1 MVRPVAFPPTPRRVG
16 WTLPSKLS
24 TVVETA
30 NPQARGLDSVRTEH
44 ADSACRQPPGAWAG
58 CSGHSAKRGRWP
70 STGAHIEVKSLFDC
84 LDVWLKETT
93 NQNTRRN
100 YASFAKQLKSAVP
113 HNPALLDITHEQVR
127 TFLAGIRTK
136 KQASTANLGLACA
149 KAFFGRFQGSL
160 RKDPTEGI
168 PRFKREASSVKR
180 EAFTP
185 EQIRQVMAVAT
196 PFWRC
201 ASAIAFYSGLRLSDI
216 AMLRARHFNPAT
228 GKLTVTTTK
237 TGAEI
242 CAQLPAAVTVMI
254 REQMQ
259 PGAKPDDYIWPEQA
273 RHAESCNVTN
283 LSDQF
288 ATLLINAGIRERRTS
303 AGHGKSG
310 RRNMNALTFHS
321 LRHSLVS
328 ALANAGVNQQ
338 TVKNIVGHASDRI
351 NDAYTHIGQDT
362 MDRAVALLPDITVQ
376 EVTK

>member
-1 MVRPVAFPPTPRRVG
+1 MAWIYRRNNSG
-16 WTLPSKLS
+16 FWWIGTRANGRLICKSTGETKESKAKEQLATL
-24 TVVETA
+24 EA
-30 NPQARGLDSVRTEH
+30 MEAAQR
-44 ADSACRQPPGAWAG
+44 AG
-58 CSGHSAKRGRWP
+58 RLNRDFFEAL
-70 STGAHIEVKSLFDC
+70 TGAHIEVKSLFDC

-100 YASFAKQLKSAVP
+100 YDSFAKQLKEALP

-127 TFLAGIRTK
+127 AFLAGIRAK

-149 KAFFGRFQGSL
+149 KAFFGRFKGSL
-160 RKDPTEGI
+160 RKDPTEDI
-168 PRFKREASSVKR
+168 PRFKRDVCSVKR
-180 EAFTP
+180 EAFTA
-185 EQIRQVMAVAT
+185 EQIRQVMAIAS

-216 AMLRARHFNPAT
+216 AMLKVGDFNPTA

-237 TGAEI
+237 TGAKI
-242 CAQLPAAVTVMI
+242 CVQLPAAVTAMV
-254 REQMQ
+254 RAEVQ
-259 PGAKPDDYIWPEQA
+259 PGAKPGDYIWPEQA
-273 RHAESCNVTN
+273 KHAESCNVTN

-288 ATLLINAGIRERRTS
+288 STLLINAGIRERRAS
-303 AGHGKSG
+303 AGHGKTG

-321 LRHSLVS
+321 LRHSFVS

>member
-1 MVRPVAFPPTPRRVG
+1 MAWIYRRANSG
-16 WTLPSKLS
+16 FWWIGTRANGRLISKS
-24 TVVETA
+24 TGETKEA
-30 NPQARGLDSVRTEH
+30 KAKQQLASLESMEAAQR
-44 ADSACRQPPGAWAG
+44 AG
-58 CSGHSAKRGRWP
+58 RLNRDFFEAL
-70 STGAHIEVKSLFDC
+70 TGAHIEVNSLFDC
-84 LDVWLKETT
+84 LDTWLAETT
-93 NQNTRRN
+93 NLNTRRN
-100 YASFAKQLKSAVP
+100 YASFTKQLKEALP

-127 TFLAGIRTK
+127 LFLAEIRAK
-136 KQASTANLGLACA
+136 KQASTANLGMACA
-149 KAFFGRFQGSL
+149 KAFFGRFKGSL

-201 ASAIAFYSGLRLSDI
+201 ASAISFYSGLRLSDI
-216 AMLRARHFNPAT
+216 AMLKARHFNLGS

-242 CAQLPAAVTVMI
+242 CVQLPGAVVAMI
-254 REQMQ
+254 REQMR
-259 PGAKPDDYIWPEQA
+259 PGAMPDDYVWPEQA
-273 RHAESCNVTN
+273 KHAESGNVTN

-288 ATLLINAGIRERRTS
+288 ATLLINAGLREKRAS
-303 AGHGKSG
+303 AGHGRSG
-310 RRNMNALTFHS
+310 RRNVNALTFHS
-321 LRHSLVS
+321 LRHALVS

-362 MDRAVALLPDITVQ
+362 MDRAVALLPDITN
-376 EVTK
+376 EEAKP